1 MSDFSSWIQTNWYG
15 LGSFLV
21 ELAFLSAGVWFARN
35 ILKMMRSFQEQ
46 VGALLKL
53 TITPPAERDSSQAS
67 AHANGR
73 SSFAEAS
80 PYWLTPSE
88 TQPAVLSA
96 STESGPGRLAVAWH
110 QIASTW
116 HGTVVWLKQ
125 PMTSSEV
132 GTWHRFI
139 AWLQTPAG
147 N

>member
-15 LGSFLV
+15 LGTFLV
-21 ELAFLSAGVWFARN
+21 ELAFLAAGVWFARN
-35 ILKMMRSFQEQ
+35 ILRMMRAFQEQ

-53 TITPPAERDSSQAS
+53 TITRPTDRDSLQA
-67 AHANGR
+67 R

-88 TQPAVLSA
+88 IQPAVLSA
-96 STESGPGRLAVAWH
+96 PAESGPSRLVVAWH

-116 HGTVVWLKQ
+116 HGTVIWLKQ

-132 GTWHRFI
+132 GPWHRFVT
-139 AWLQTPAG
+139 WLQTPAG
-147 N
+147 S